1 LLIFFSLA
9 QATLASPL
17 TIATQEA
24 RSTFLK
30 SEAFRLLSLLFA
42 KVGTGASALE
52 EAAATSLS
60 RLREP
65 YLAGIQNALQDEEM
79 LKAKRVR
86 VVLKA
91 LEKFVSCLSAPCST
105 EALTSL
111 EAVKNQVF
119 ALGDSGKYAA
129 NVQAAIT
136 KLVGDMDS
144 KASELKEKVAEQ
156 KTVQLESGTPSSQTK
171 KGKNKKKKNKKR

>member
-1 LLIFFSLA
+1 
-9 QATLASPL
+9 
-17 TIATQEA
+17 
-24 RSTFLK
+24 LK

-42 KVGTGASALE
+42 IKTDTGASALE
-52 EAAATSLS
+52 EAAATSLTS
-60 RLREP
+60 VREP
-65 YLAGIQNALQDEEM
+65 YLAAIQNALQDEEM

-86 VVLKA
+86 VVLKG

-111 EAVKNQVF
+111 ESVKNQVF

-136 KLVGDMDS
+136 KLVGEMDS

-156 KTVQLESGTPSSQTK
+156 KTETPGSQSK
-171 KGKNKKKKNKKR
+171 KGKKKKKKNKK